1 MKNIYLLIALG
12 AIFLTGCSSSP
23 KHIVENEKADE
34 AFVSK
39 NSPNIVA
46 TCILDEWQKAI
57 DELNDDD
64 DYIILFSSFTTK
76 ITKSD
81 NGYYVSL
88 NHDSDAHLLADITKT
103 ISGSSVNFYYPQS
116 FEVVRVIFR
125 GNWRS
130 SLGVVSKC

>member
-23 KHIVENEKADE
+23 KHIVENEEANE

-46 TCILDEWQKAI
+46 TCILDEWKKVI
-57 DELNDDD
+57 DEWEDDK
-64 DYIILFSSFTTK
+64 IIFFSRFNTK
-76 ITKSD
+76 ITKSN

-88 NHDSDAHLLADITKT
+88 NLGSDFYSLADITKT
-103 ISGSSVNFYYPQS
+103 MSGSNINVYYTES
-116 FEVVRVIFR
+116 FVFLFKKS
-125 GNWRS
+125 WRRS
-130 SLGVVSKC
+130 FNSCLNIKYL

>member
-23 KHIVENEKADE
+23 KHIVENEEAYE

-39 NSPNIVA
+39 SSPNVVA
-46 TCILDEWQKAI
+46 TCILDEWDKI
-57 DELNDDD
+57 LDKSDDH
-64 DYIILFSSFTTK
+64 IIGFSSLNTE

-88 NHDSDAHLLADITKT
+88 NYGSDVHLLADITKT
-103 ISGSSVNFYYPQS
+103 VSESSVNFY
-116 FEVVRVIFR
+116 RVPLAIEFTPR
-125 GNWRS
+125 GDWRS
-130 SLGVVSKC
+130 HYREAASKC

>member
-23 KHIVENEKADE
+23 KHIVENEEANE

-46 TCILDEWQKAI
+46 TCILDEWEKI
-57 DELNDDD
+57 LEKSDE
-64 DYIILFSSFTTK
+64 YIIGFSSLNTE

-88 NHDSDAHLLADITKT
+88 NYGSDLHLLADITKT
-103 ISGSSVNFYYPQS
+103 ISGSSVNFYNVLFAVEFTP
-116 FEVVRVIFR
+116 R
-125 GNWRS
+125 GDWRS
-130 SLGVVSKC
+130 DYRKAASKC